1 MTLLLFNL
9 YTIPLILK
17 MSYTPQVL
25 HVVSDD
31 LVKWSAPALSFS
43 PWIRYA
49 RPHFSLSLWA
59 TVVDLWPLTPS
70 HMTVNNGI
78 VLKDS
83 ETFHLLH
90 SPAALSR
97 RNSDSHVREQARL
110 SAFKTWRHYR
120 QTRIVTQ
127 FISHSNGSYW
137 LSNSKKDKIII
148 FHSVFQ
154 VTSLQILEN
163 LSLFI
168 WELKKKLRFFF
179 E

>member
-1 MTLLLFNL
+1 
-9 YTIPLILK
+9 
-17 MSYTPQVL
+17 
-25 HVVSDD
+25 
-31 LVKWSAPALSFS
+31 
-43 PWIRYA
+43 
-49 RPHFSLSLWA
+49 
-59 TVVDLWPLTPS
+59 
-70 HMTVNNGI
+70 MTVNNGI

-97 RNSDSHVREQARL
+97 RNSDSHVRERESQARL
-110 SAFKTWRHYR
+110 SAFKTGGHYR

-163 LSLFI
+163 LSLII
-168 WELKKKLRFFF
+168 WELKKKLRFFMV
-179 E
+179 